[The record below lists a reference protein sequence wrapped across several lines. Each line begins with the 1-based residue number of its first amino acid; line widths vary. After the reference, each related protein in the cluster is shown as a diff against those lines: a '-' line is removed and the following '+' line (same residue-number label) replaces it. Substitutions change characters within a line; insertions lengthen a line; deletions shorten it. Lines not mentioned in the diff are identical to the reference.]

1 MRQQHE
7 ADDDAP
13 DEIANHQLQEG
24 EIGVIGKARHA
35 DDGEGAGFSG
45 NDGERNRPPRD
56 VTAGEKVIAQ
66 RPLSLAKTQ
75 SEERDAQQ
83 IDCDQRKIKLVQC
96 HCVEPLSRM
105 GATSPMASQAPSAIM
120 RAVAYFLGIDGGG
133 SNIVR
138 LGESEARNA
147 FKQGVREVCREAGI
161 KPKQIVAIC
170 AGIAGAARE
179 DVRRQVTAILAKLA
193 PAQVEVVGG
202 MVIAHEAALGGAP
215 GIVALAG
222 TGSIAYGRHVSGRTA
237 RAGGWGH
244 AISDEGSGHW
254 IGVQAVVAVTHAVD
268 SGSYTKL
275 SDRILQHWGVRS
287 YGDLIYRANASP
299 LPDFAGLFPAVVAA
313 AEAGDSYAH
322 DVLARAG
329 VELAGLAGLVFRRL
343 WKAADEV
350 DVALTGGVFENSAEV
365 RESFRREMKRSIAQ
379 AQVSLSTRSAA
390 EGALVLARKLA
401 ASSK

>member
-1 MRQQHE
+1 
-7 ADDDAP
+7 
-13 DEIANHQLQEG
+13 
-24 EIGVIGKARHA
+24 
-35 DDGEGAGFSG
+35 
-45 NDGERNRPPRD
+45 
-56 VTAGEKVIAQ
+56 
-66 RPLSLAKTQ
+66 
-75 SEERDAQQ
+75 
-83 IDCDQRKIKLVQC
+83 
-96 HCVEPLSRM
+96 
-105 GATSPMASQAPSAIM
+105 M
-120 RAVAYFLGIDGGG
+120 RAVAYFLGIDGGGSKTTCALGDNETVLASFTVGG

-193 PAQVEVVGG
+193 PAQVEVVGD